1 MSMKNPVVIKG
12 TKSGII
18 VHLNDELPFEE
29 LKEKVCE
36 KFESSADFLG
46 NAQIALSFEGRKLN
60 DEEQLVLVECISKH
74 SNLDVVCVIDDN
86 AEREAYFSKTLEEK
100 LLAMNTNTGQFYKG
114 TLRSGQVLEFDTS
127 IVILGDINAGAQVV
141 SAGNVI
147 VLGKLL
153 GNVYAGASG
162 RSNSFVVA
170 LQMNP
175 NQIRIGDV
183 IARSPDEKRKM
194 EAVTKIAFSQDGN
207 IYIEPLDRN
216 VLKDISL

>member
-1 MSMKNPVVIKG
+1 MKNPVVIKG

-18 VHLNDELPFEE
+18 VHLSDEIPFNK

-36 KFESSADFLG
+36 KFKASANFLG
-46 NAQIALSFEGRKLN
+46 DAQIALSFQGRTIS
-60 DEEQLVLVECISKH
+60 DSEQLELVECITKNSR
-74 SNLDVVCVIDDN
+74 LDVVCIIDDDE
-86 AEREAYFSKTLEEK
+86 AREAYFNKTLEEK
-100 LLAMNTNTGQFYKG
+100 LMSINSNTGQFYKG

-141 SAGNVI
+141 SAGNVV

-162 RSNSFVVA
+162 RNNSFVVA
-170 LQMNP
+170 LQMYP
-175 NQIRIGDV
+175 TQIRIGDV
-183 IARSPDEKRKM
+183 IARSPDERRKIET
-194 EAVTKIAFSQDGN
+194 EAKIAFSQDGN
-207 IYIEPLDRN
+207 IYIESLDRN

>member
-1 MSMKNPVVIKG
+1 MKNPVVIKG

-18 VHLNDELPFEE
+18 VHLSDEIPFNK

-36 KFESSADFLG
+36 KFKESANFLG
-46 NAQIALSFEGRKLN
+46 NAQIALSFQGRSIS
-60 DEEQLVLVECISKH
+60 DSEQLELVECITKNSR
-74 SNLDVVCVIDDN
+74 LDVVCIIDDD
-86 AEREAYFSKTLEEK
+86 AAREAYFNRTLEEK
-100 LLAMNTNTGQFYKG
+100 LMAINSNTGQFYKG

-141 SAGNVI
+141 SAGNVV

-162 RSNSFVVA
+162 RNNSFVVA
-170 LQMNP
+170 LQMYP
-175 NQIRIGDV
+175 TQIRIGDV
-183 IARSPDEKRKM
+183 IARSPDERRKI
-194 EAVTKIAFSQDGN
+194 ETEPKIAFSQDGN

>member
-1 MSMKNPVVIKG
+1 MKNPVVIKG

-18 VHLNDELPFEE
+18 VHLSDDIPFNK

-36 KFESSADFLG
+36 KFKASANFLG
-46 NAQIALSFEGRKLN
+46 NAQIALSFQGRSIS
-60 DEEQLVLVECISKH
+60 DSEQLELVECITKNSR
-74 SNLDVVCVIDDN
+74 LDVVCIIDDD
-86 AEREAYFSKTLEEK
+86 AAREAYFNKTLEEK
-100 LLAMNTNTGQFYKG
+100 LMAMNSNTGQFYKG

-141 SAGNVI
+141 SAGNVV

-162 RSNSFVVA
+162 RNNSFVVA
-170 LQMNP
+170 LQMYP
-175 NQIRIGDV
+175 TQIRIGDV
-183 IARSPDEKRKM
+183 IARSPDERRKIET
-194 EAVTKIAFSQDGN
+194 EAKIAFSQDGN

>member
-1 MSMKNPVVIKG
+1 MKNPVVIKG
-12 TKSGII
+12 IKSGII
-18 VHLNDELPFEE
+18 VHLSDELPFEK
-29 LKEKVCE
+29 LKDKVCE
-36 KFESSADFLG
+36 KFKESADFLG
-46 NAQIALSFEGRKLN
+46 SAQIALSFEGRKLS
-60 DEEQLVLVECISKH
+60 DAEQLVLVECITEN
-74 SNLDVVCVIDDN
+74 SNLDVVGVIDDD
-86 AEREAYFSKTLEEK
+86 AEREAYFSKTLEER

-127 IVILGDINAGAQVV
+127 IVILGDVNAGAQVV

-170 LQMNP
+170 LHMNP
-175 NQIRIGDV
+175 TQIRIGDV
-183 IARSPDEKRKM
+183 IARSPDEKRKV

-207 IYIEPLDRN
+207 IYIESLDRD

>member
-1 MSMKNPVVIKG
+1 MKNPVVIKG

-18 VHLNDELPFEE
+18 VHLNDQLPFEE

-36 KFESSADFLG
+36 KFEASAGFLG

-60 DEEQLVLVECISKH
+60 DEEQLTLVECITEY

-86 AEREAYFSKTLEEK
+86 EEREAYFSKTLEEK
-100 LLAMNTNTGQFYKG
+100 LLMMNTNTGQFYKG

-153 GNVYAGASG
+153 GNVYAGAAG
-162 RSNSFVVA
+162 RSNAFVVA

-175 NQIRIGDV
+175 TQIRIGDV
-183 IARSPDEKRKM
+183 IARSPDDKRKI
-194 EAVTKIAFSQDGN
+194 ETVTKIAFAQDGN

>member
-1 MSMKNPVVIKG
+1 MKNPVVIKG
-12 TKSGII
+12 TKSGIV
-18 VHLNDELPFEE
+18 VHLSADIPFDE

-36 KFESSADFLG
+36 KFKASASFLG
-46 NAQIALSFEGRKLN
+46 NAQIALSFQGRSIS
-60 DEEQLVLVECISKH
+60 DSEQFELVECITKNSQ
-74 SNLDVVCVIDDN
+74 LDVVCIIDDD
-86 AEREAYFSKTLEEK
+86 AAREAYFNRTLEEK
-100 LLAMNTNTGQFYKG
+100 LMAMNSNTGQFYKG

-141 SAGNVI
+141 SAGNVV

-162 RSNSFVVA
+162 RNNSFVVA
-170 LQMNP
+170 LQMYP
-175 NQIRIGDV
+175 TQIRIGDV
-183 IARSPDEKRKM
+183 IARSPDERWKIET
-194 EAVTKIAFSQDGN
+194 EAKIAFSQKGN